1 MSVCLTSLYAF
12 QRLASGEWFTARVSS
27 CGLFHIAYPSA
38 TDPLKTELRTIYGQ
52 LCQDD
57 MPMVRRAAASN
68 LGKFAAT
75 VEQSHLKTEIMS
87 IFDDLTQDGTFLCMF
102 DVLFYKIVIHRLVQ
116 IVIYLFKSEIKYV
129 NAYLP

>member
-1 MSVCLTSLYAF
+1 MSIHQFELSMFYSV
-12 QRLASGEWFTARVSS
+12 QRLAAGEWFTARVSS

-38 TDPLKTELRTIYGQ
+38 LDQLKTELRTIYGQ

-75 VEQSHLKTEIMS
+75 VEQNHLKTEIMS
-87 IFDDLTQDGTFLCMF
+87 IFDDLTQDGTLHLFLGSCS
-102 DVLFYKIVIHRLVQ
+102 DYVLFLVFL
-116 IVIYLFKSEIKYV
+116 V
-129 NAYLP
+129 